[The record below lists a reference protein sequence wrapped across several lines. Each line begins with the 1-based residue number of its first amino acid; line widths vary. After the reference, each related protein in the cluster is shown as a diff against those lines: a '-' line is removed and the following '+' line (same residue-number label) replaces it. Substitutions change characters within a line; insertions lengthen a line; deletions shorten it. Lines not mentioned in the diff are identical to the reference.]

1 MPKPFRPA
9 PPQRRP
15 KASHAASP
23 APAAP
28 RADHG
33 DQTDHAGQAD
43 HGERAAQAQRAQRGN
58 RAQWAGR
65 TTRDGQPAPHDQRG
79 QRTERNERAAR
90 DERGQRAERDSASAP
105 TGKPRQAPAPLAA
118 PGTAHAPDDGKGL
131 RLNKALADAG
141 VCSRRRADE
150 LIFAGAVAV
159 NGQTAD
165 SPGQRVQPDDLV
177 TVHGKPL
184 PRAPRTTCCLLLHKP
199 VRVVST
205 ASDPEGRPTVLDFVP
220 PALRG
225 RRLYPVGRLDF
236 FSEGLV
242 LLTDDGEL
250 AQRLMHPRHQLARVY
265 HVLLREAP
273 SPAALAA
280 IRNGMVLAEGE
291 HLAPVQIRRLPSSRD
306 ALFELTLSQGLNR
319 QIRRMCRDLNLTIL
333 RLIRVGHGPLH
344 LGNLPVGK
352 TRELSPAEVA
362 TLRQAAGLDAGAP
375 VCACAPNALK

>member
-15 KASHAASP
+15 KPARAASP
-23 APAAP
+23 TPTAS
-28 RADHG
+28 RDEHGGRTGRTDQTERG
-33 DQTDHAGQAD
+33 DQIDHAG
-43 HGERAAQAQRAQRGN
+43 
-58 RAQWAGR
+58 
-65 TTRDGQPAPHDQRG
+65 
-79 QRTERNERAAR
+79 R
-90 DERGQRAERDSASAP
+90 DERASRAGRKEYAERSRRASP
-105 TGKPRQAPAPLAA
+105 TGQEVSTSAQAPAPASVA
-118 PGTAHAPDDGKGL
+118 SPSPDDDKGL

-150 LIFAGAVAV
+150 LIFAGAVAI
-159 NGQTAD
+159 NGQTAS
-165 SPGQRVQPDDLV
+165 SPGQRVQPDDAV
-177 TVHGKPL
+177 TVHGKLL

-205 ASDPEGRPTVLDFVP
+205 VSDPEGRPTVLDFVP

-273 SPAALAA
+273 STAALAA
-280 IRNGMVLAEGE
+280 IRRGMVLAEGE
-291 HLAPVQIRRLPSSRD
+291 HLAPVQIRRLPSARD
-306 ALFELTLSQGLNR
+306 VLFEFILSQGINR

-344 LGNLPVGK
+344 LGNLPSGK
-352 TRELSPAEVA
+352 ARELTPAEVA
-362 TLRQAAGLDAGAP
+362 TLRQAAGLDAAAP
-375 VCACAPNALK
+375 VCACAPNALN